1 MAGAVEPGE
10 AGVTALSDNSGPM
23 GGRDDPKGT
32 SMNAGHNP
40 EKNLTRAGVGL
51 AAAVLVAPVVLF
63 AGAGTAQAAPFISY
77 TNDLIGTIAHVS
89 DPSNPP
95 GAIEFCNYHSNVAGQ
110 PFAFPFD
117 SPVQLDGP
125 TPSDL
130 QIPGIQTG
138 TTWAVRVSCP
148 VGGTQVFTQ
157 KF

>member
-1 MAGAVEPGE
+1 MNSTLNRAKNHTTAGL
-10 AGVTALSDNSGPM
+10 GV
-23 GGRDDPKGT
+23 
-32 SMNAGHNP
+32 
-40 EKNLTRAGVGL
+40 
-51 AAAVLVAPVVLF
+51 AAAVVLAPAVLF
-63 AGAGTAQAAPFISY
+63 ASAGTAQAAPFVNY
-77 TNDLIGTIAHVS
+77 TNDIIGTIAHVS

-95 GAIEFCNYHSNVAGQ
+95 GAIELCNYHSNVAGQ

-148 VGGTQVFTQ
+148 VGGTHFFQQTF
-157 KF
+157 